1 MTTDSLLFKLNTTDR
16 NTTGVLFSSWFTRQT
31 FAGGDLLMA
40 NTFQVIS
47 NATIP
52 IFALGDAVMLNSR
65 MLGGYFYQQQTFDK
79 QLKTTLDAV
88 LTGKAPRDIP
98 FYIPEGQPVFD
109 YPTLLQKGINT
120 NLCPAG
126 AVFLNLP
133 KTALEKYKYHL
144 IALGV
149 LFIVL
154 IFLHC
159 INSIA

>member
-109 YPTLLQKGINT
+109 YPTLLQKESIRIYA
-120 NLCPAG
+120 PQ
-126 AVFLNLP
+126 
-133 KTALEKYKYHL
+133 
-144 IALGV
+144 V
-149 LFIVL
+149 LF
-154 IFLHC
+154 F
-159 INSIA
+159 